1 MVEETS
7 MLDIN
12 FSDRNV
18 SPDFKDSLCDTY
30 HVEGGDAPE
39 EMQGFRHRQRKVT
52 RQARRFSLHR

>member
-1 MVEETS
+1 

-39 EMQGFRHRQRKVT
+39 EMQGFRQRKRT
-52 RQARRFSLHR
+52 RQARRFSLHRK